1 MGKSAPSAT
10 VSTYYA
16 GFHFVLCH
24 TLDSIR
30 QVYLDEKLAWSG
42 NVTDGEF
49 EINTPELLGGNS
61 REGGLVGTFELL
73 RGLPVQ
79 TENTYLQ
86 SKMNPLGNI
95 PAYRQIVS
103 LVAKQV
109 YWGTN
114 YYLKKFEVVGVRTQS
129 RVNGTSQWQPSLA
142 EPITD
147 FINGVHVLRECF
159 TDTVW
164 GMGVDESLLPEADWL
179 AAAQAC
185 YDEGLAFTFFWNRKN
200 TLAEFMKDVA
210 KHIQCVYYQDRVTG
224 EWRITAQR
232 KIADTSG
239 LPIVD
244 SSVFNAITNLS
255 KKTIDKMPSTV
266 ILKFKDWDTNKPD
279 QYKVDNPSLAMRQE
293 DKLTETLEYS
303 GVATMAMAQKL
314 GVRDSRQL
322 ALPIYSGSISCN
334 NTVSNFNPG
343 DAFILRSPEELES
356 DIICRVVNLN
366 LGNITKSNVT
376 VDFIQDFANA
386 ADVTYTSIPPSG
398 WVTSITDP
406 VDATLVEVFEAP
418 YYEVALQEGD
428 QFAQGVDPLTTY
440 VAVGAA
446 APSGDSYSA
455 GVWSTTGTD
464 YKRKTTLDFCC
475 TAVLTSSIGKASSDT
490 TLNIGSIIDKE
501 LLELDNWIQ
510 VNDEIMEVTAIGAS
524 TLTVTRGCLDTVPA
538 SHSNGARVYG
548 FGAFSV
554 GEGTNW
560 LIGETVKIKLTPKT
574 PKAELE
580 VADATE
586 HTFLTV
592 GRMHLPYPP
601 ANLKLNGSYWPSSIT
616 RGDIVLTW
624 AYRNRLT
631 QTAGLIDWYSGGVAT
646 EPSVTYSGELRTSGG
661 TLLLSFA
668 ALSSNTTTLDTAPLV
683 GAPISHLYFSGTTAD
698 LHCGSAHGL
707 SIGDTIQVSGAASP
721 DDIYYNG
728 TFLVDTVPS
737 STSLTYT
744 MSGTPSANATG
755 TLTLRHVLHLGTVTL
770 TMNSTNSNGDS
781 LQSVTHTFDI
791 I

>member
-42 NVTDGEF
+42 TVASGEF
-49 EINTPELLGGNS
+49 TVNAPELLGGNS

-73 RGLPVQ
+73 PGLPAQ
-79 TENTYLQ
+79 TENSYLQ
-86 SKMNPLGNI
+86 SKMNPSGNI
-95 PAYRQIVS
+95 PAYRNIVS

-114 YYLKKFEVVGVRTQS
+114 YYLKKFEAVCVRTQTLA
-129 RVNGTSQWQPSLA
+129 GGDTQWQSALA
-142 EPITD
+142 EPVTD

-159 TDTVW
+159 TDPIW
-164 GMGVDESLLPEADWL
+164 GMGISGSLLPDADWIP
-179 AAAQAC
+179 AAQTC
-185 YDEGLAFTFFWNRKN
+185 YDEGLAFTFLWNRKN
-200 TLAEFMKDVA
+200 TLSEFMKDVA
-210 KHIQCVYYQDRVTG
+210 RHIQCVYYQDRVTG

-232 KIADTSG
+232 KIADTSS

-244 SSVFNAITNLS
+244 SSVFRTITSLS
-255 KKTIDKMPSTV
+255 KKTVDKLPSTV
-266 ILKFKDWDTNKPD
+266 IIKFKDWDTNKPD
-279 QYKVDNPSLAMRQE
+279 QYKITNTALSLRQN
-293 DKLTETLEYS
+293 DDVVETIEYT
-303 GVATMAMAQKL
+303 GIPTMAMAQKI
-314 GVRDSRQL
+314 GVRDARQL
-322 ALPIYSGSISCN
+322 SLPIYSGSIVCN
-334 NTVSNFNPG
+334 NTVNSLNPG
-343 DAFILRSPEELES
+343 DAFILRSPEELED

-376 VDFIQDFANA
+376 IEFIQDFADA
-386 ADVTYTSIPPSG
+386 ADLTYISIPSSG

-406 VDATLVEVFEAP
+406 IDASNVVVFEAP

-440 VAVGAA
+440 IAVGASS
-446 APSGDSYSA
+446 PSGDSYSA
-455 GVWSTTGTD
+455 GVWSTTASD
-464 YKRKTTLDFCC
+464 YKRKTTLDFCF
-475 TAVLTSSIGKASSDT
+475 TAVLTSSIGRASTDT
-490 TLNIGSIIDKE
+490 ILNIGSIIDIE

-510 VNDEIMEVTAIGAS
+510 IDDEILEVTAIGSS
-524 TLTVTRGCLDTVPA
+524 TLTVTRGCLDTIPA
-538 SHSNGARVYG
+538 AHSNGARIYG
-548 FGAFSV
+548 LGSFSV

-560 LIGETVKIKLTPKT
+560 LVGETVKVKITPKT
-574 PKAELE
+574 PKAELDI
-580 VADATE
+580 ADATE
-586 HTFLTV
+586 HTHLTV

-601 ANLKLNGSYWPSSIT
+601 ANLKFNGSYWISSAT

-631 QTAGLIDWYSGGVAT
+631 QTAGLIDWYSGSVTT
-646 EPSVTYSGELRTSGG
+646 EPSVTYSGELKTSGG
-661 TLLLSFA
+661 SPILSFTGVA
-668 ALSSNTTTLDTAPLV
+668 SNTTTLDTAPLV
-683 GAPISHLYFSGTTAD
+683 AASVSHLHFSGTTAD
-698 LHCGSAHGL
+698 LHFGSAHGL

-737 STSLTYT
+737 SSSLTYI

-755 TLTLRHVLHLGTVTL
+755 TLVIRHVLYLGTVVL
-770 TMNSTNSNGDS
+770 TIRSTNANGDS
-781 LQSVTHTFDI
+781 FQEVTHTFDI